1 MIDVYSTTAS
11 PYALSTSITMTD
23 PSLAPRHNDQGFTE
37 GHASNPF
44 ATPTLHPED
53 LPTPPEPV
61 AQIFFNSQSAQS
73 APLAN
78 TSSPSVRPHHEKPS
92 YSYKSAS
99 MSSSGESSMMTGISS
114 IDLEKG
120 ALGREQVQKKN
131 TSRDRQSRDRRSR
144 EGRVRDPEKAA
155 HSRSSGSHDGQRRGN
170 ADRVAYLEDNE
181 QDEAKQLQEEKAV
194 KILLYLSGPCV
205 VLSFLN
211 AIWTFISLVITS
223 MAQPVRLCARRP
235 TFGQQLGGLL
245 GPALNLQLKSIYTP
259 LPPHADEDSSYRTGM
274 LLAVQLLSPFL
285 SLGMMIAAWVV
296 AVFWVSSAVVGDPAG
311 TDRRDDGRETVMA
324 LRNWWENWLVRSMRE
339 E

>member
-1 MIDVYSTTAS
+1 
-11 PYALSTSITMTD
+11 MTD
-23 PSLAPRHNDQGFTE
+23 PSLAPRHKDQGFTE

-44 ATPTLHPED
+44 ATPTLNPAD

-61 AQIFFNSQSAQS
+61 AQIFFISQSAQS
-73 APLAN
+73 TQLNN
-78 TSSPSVRPHHEKPS
+78 TSSPPNTRPHHEKP
-92 YSYKSAS
+92 YNSYKSAS

-120 ALGREQVQKKN
+120 VLGKKQIQKKN
-131 TSRDRQSRDRRSR
+131 SSRDRQRRDRH
-144 EGRVRDPEKAA
+144 VKDPEKAA
-155 HSRSSGSHDGQRRGN
+155 HSRSPGSHDGQSRRD
-170 ADRVAYLEDNE
+170 ADRVAYLEDDE
-181 QDEAKQLQEEKAV
+181 QDEARQLQEEKAV

-211 AIWTFISLVITS
+211 VIWTFISLAITS
-223 MAQPVRLCARRP
+223 LAQPVRLCARRP

-259 LPPHADEDSSYRTGM
+259 LPPHADEDSSYRTGL

-296 AVFWVSSAVVGDPAG
+296 AVFWLSSAVVGDPAG
-311 TDRRDDGRETVMA
+311 TDRRDDGRETVLA
-324 LRNWWENWLVRSMRE
+324 LRNWWEKWLVRSMRE

>member
-1 MIDVYSTTAS
+1 
-11 PYALSTSITMTD
+11 MTG
-23 PSLAPRHNDQGFTE
+23 PSLAPRHNDQGFTD

-44 ATPTLHPED
+44 ATPTLNPAD

-61 AQIFFNSQSAQS
+61 AQISFNSHSAQS
-73 APLAN
+73 TQLGN
-78 TSSPSVRPHHEKPS
+78 TNARPHHEKPS
-92 YSYKSAS
+92 YSYKSPS

-131 TSRDRQSRDRRSR
+131 TSRDRQSRDRHSR
-144 EGRVRDPEKAA
+144 DRHARDAEKAA
-155 HSRSSGSHDGQRRGN
+155 HSRSPGSHDGQARRN
-170 ADRVAYLEDNE
+170 ADRAAYLEDEE
-181 QDEAKQLQEEKAV
+181 QDETRQLQEEKAV

-223 MAQPVRLCARRP
+223 LAQPVRLCARRP

-274 LLAVQLLSPFL
+274 LLAIQLLSPFL

-311 TDRRDDGRETVMA
+311 TDRRDDGRETVLA
-324 LRNWWENWLVRSMRE
+324 LRNWWEKWLVRSIRE